1 MHPNLRS
8 AQCVHLVWW
17 NVSRRSTEARHAQ
30 VLRALRA
37 ALAHDAGGALVSP
50 ARFGRLLPALVAQ
63 LGAEPDAAAV
73 LALAAA
79 IEADAAAAP
88 EAALPALPAAAG
100 DEDEAGAW
108 GAAGAGR
115 ADHAYGRAAV
125 AAVVQLAV
133 AAGSDDLWKPLNH
146 QVRGVGLG

>member
-1 MHPNLRS
+1 VLFF
-8 AQCVHLVWW
+8 WG

-108 GAAGAGR
+108 GAAGA
-115 ADHAYGRAAV
+115 
-125 AAVVQLAV
+125 AVVQLAV